1 MIVTGAAGLLGNTVL
16 RAAAARGLSATAWLR
31 GRAGEAT
38 LAGLDLPVVHGDLA
52 TAALE
57 KIVEKAGIVVHCAAR
72 VAIGSTGGETSRRD
86 NVVATQRL
94 ASACRAAGARLIHV
108 STVDTLA
115 WGTRDEPGDETP
127 AAPHPRDTTY
137 AVTKRLAEAA
147 VLAELERGLA
157 ATIVH
162 PGFLLGP
169 WDWKPSSGRLLLA
182 AVRGPVALAPPGGND
197 FCHAGAVA
205 EAILSLAAAPPPS
218 PRYVL
223 SGEALTYAEA
233 FRLMR
238 RAAGRAPRVVEAPAA
253 LVRAAGRAG
262 DLWGRI
268 TGREPELN
276 GAAAEVA
283 CTPHHFSSALAIREI
298 GYRPR
303 PAAEAMR
310 EAWTWFVERG
320 YA

>member
-1 MIVTGAAGLLGNTVL
+1 MIVTGAAGLLGNSVL
-16 RAAAARGLSATAWLR
+16 RAAAGRGLAATAWLR

-38 LAGLDLPVVHGDLA
+38 LAGLDVPAVFADLA
-52 TAALE
+52 ADPLE
-57 KIVEKAGIVVHCAAR
+57 KHVENAGIVVHCAAR
-72 VAIGSTGGETSRRD
+72 VEIGGTGAAASHRD

-94 ASACRAAGARLIHV
+94 AAACRAVGARLVHV

-115 WGTRDEPGDETP
+115 WGTRHAPGDETP
-127 AAPHPRDTTY
+127 AAAHPSDSTY
-137 AVTKRLAEAA
+137 AATKRIAEAA
-147 VLAELERGLA
+147 VLAEMERGLT

-162 PGFLLGP
+162 PGFLIGP
-169 WDWKPSSGRLLLA
+169 WDWKPSSGRMLLA
-182 AVRGPVALAPPGGND
+182 AVRGPFTLAPPGGND

-205 EAILSLAAAPPPS
+205 EAILGLAERPPPS
-218 PRYVL
+218 LRYVL

-262 DLWGRI
+262 DLWGRLS
-268 TGREPELN
+268 GREPALN
-276 GAAAEVA
+276 GTAAAVA
-283 CTPHHFSSALAIREI
+283 CAPHHFSSARAMAEI

-303 PAAEAMR
+303 PAVEAMR